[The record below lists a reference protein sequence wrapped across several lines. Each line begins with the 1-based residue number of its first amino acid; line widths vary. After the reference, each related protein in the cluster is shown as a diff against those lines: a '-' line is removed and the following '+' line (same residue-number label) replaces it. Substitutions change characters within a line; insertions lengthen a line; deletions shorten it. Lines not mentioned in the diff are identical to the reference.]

1 MQIED
6 IPEAEREYIIPGQ
19 KNVFKYRGKYWIY
32 LGKWAGWREHDRIY
46 ITPKGIVVGVIGE
59 VNADAARAA
68 AERII
73 AAGVGVHF
81 KQ

>member
-6 IPEAEREYIIPGQ
+6 IPEEEREYIIPGQ
-19 KNVFKYRGKYWIY
+19 TGVFKYREKYWIY

-46 ITPKGIVVGVIGE
+46 ITPEGNVVGVIGE
-59 VNADAARAA
+59 VDVEAARKA

-73 AAGVGVHF
+73 AAGIGVHF